1 MTKTVLALGMFDGM
15 HIGHKKLIDTA
26 VLLAAKYGHEPAV
39 FTFANHPQK
48 LFGAKVARLCSNEER
63 LAIMQKLGA
72 KRIEQVEFTRELS
85 SLSPEK
91 FMDMLIEK
99 MQPHTLVAGFNYTF
113 GKNKSGN
120 TDLLTKLAIKNGIG
134 AAVIPPVNF
143 ANKPVSST
151 RIRELI
157 EKGDVQNA
165 QLMLGRTYALSGT
178 VMQNKRI
185 GSTIGFPTANILPDE
200 TRAIPQDGVYISM
213 ARLAGDMLPSVTNIG
228 TNPTVGGRSRM
239 IETHI
244 FDFNRDIYGEAIE
257 VFFVKRLRGVKAFSS
272 LDELKAQIASDCKTA
287 KEYFGCN

>member
-26 VLLAAKYGHEPAV
+26 VLLAAKYGIEPAV
-39 FTFANHPQK
+39 FTFSDHPQK

-72 KRIEQVEFTRELS
+72 KRVEQAEFTRELA

-91 FMDMLIEK
+91 FLDLLIEK
-99 MQPHTLVAGFNYTF
+99 MQPHTIVAGFNYTF

-120 TDLLTKLAIKNGIG
+120 TELLTKLAVKKGIG
-134 AAVIPPVNF
+134 AAIIQPVNF

-157 EKGDVQNA
+157 EKGDVQTA
-165 QLMLGRTYALSGT
+165 QLMLGRTYTLCGT
-178 VMQNKRI
+178 VVENKRI
-185 GSTIGFPTANILPDE
+185 GRSIGFPTANILPDE

-213 ARLAGDMLPSVTNIG
+213 AKLSGDMLPSVTNIG
-228 TNPTVGGRSRM
+228 ANPTVGGKQRM

-244 FDFNRDIYGEAIE
+244 LDFDGDIYGREIE
-257 VFFVKRLRGVKAFSS
+257 VFFVKKLRGVKTFST
-272 LDELKAQIASDCKTA
+272 LDELKAQITSDSKTA
-287 KEYFGCN
+287 MEYFGCN